1 MWEIKN
7 AVCFVHQFRM
17 VNEQLQRS
25 LDDCQQ
31 RLSVKRG
38 ELESAQEEVK
48 VLEEKLG
55 EPSEILLLLTLIA
68 SF

>member
-1 MWEIKN
+1 
-7 AVCFVHQFRM
+7 M

-25 LDDCQQ
+25 LDDCQH

-68 SF
+68 SV